1 MKSFNRD
8 THRGYEEGRV
18 KKESAIYGCNIMN
31 EMNAMTDAMTDAV
44 STITFPPFLFH
55 YIIVVICVVFL
66 VSVCVLK
73 FKYLYWYTQPITF
86 RFTFGRWSR
95 GGGGA
100 GGGCKNTSIMNP
112 LSLVQ
117 QYRKATV
124 YPFLHFVNHD
134 SVIVYKDGGAGA
146 GAGAGTPPPYQ
157 DIAHFLSRRETELVT
172 PGQCEDAR
180 IHIRGDIFELMYN
193 LSAFI
198 GVFSG
203 SGGGSSGS
211 GSGSGGSSGAT
222 SIKGVCVLAPRIML
236 SFSSVKTDP
245 SRSVTIYLCE
255 HLSWAKYITSER
267 ESLELLETTEYI
279 QKSRDIAGE
288 QTLYKYHEIPWFV
301 IPFTTVYRY
310 TFSGSV
316 APAAA
321 AAATA
326 IGAGITL
333 IKVSSVNFA
342 LFYTF
347 VNECARDFRYC
358 IFHELTQL
366 QSLVQSGV
374 YSIYILLLHQVRVL
388 AVYIFAPSWMK
399 VSPAHTHTS
408 ATSSTMT
415 TTTKPKRT
423 RGNRISSLHD
433 HISRTS
439 TALVKYLPPVT
450 RPTYDAF
457 GKRIKY
463 TAANGDGGGG
473 GGGGG
478 RVDIDAPDILLLKS
492 SIRHK
497 TLCDHGVFVR
507 GFVAAVTAEAAAA
520 AAATSTHTVVCI
532 DTIAHNYHII
542 DALVSPPPPS
552 SSPPFT
558 CISQDKW
565 YYILYN
571 AIIHEETVCKDILMV

>member
-31 EMNAMTDAMTDAV
+31 EMTAMTDAMTDAV

-73 FKYLYWYTQPITF
+73 FKYLYWYSQPITF
-86 RFTFGRWSR
+86 RFTFGRWFRS
-95 GGGGA
+95 GGGA

-124 YPFLHFVNHD
+124 YPFLYFVNHD
-134 SVIVYKDGGAGA
+134 SVIVYKDGGAGS
-146 GAGAGTPPPYQ
+146 PPPYQ
-157 DIAHFLSRRETELVT
+157 DIAQFLSRRETELVT

-180 IHIRGDIFELMYN
+180 IQIRGDIFELMYN

-203 SGGGSSGS
+203 SGI
-211 GSGSGGSSGAT
+211 GSGGSGGSGGAT
-222 SIKGVCVLAPRIML
+222 GIKGVCVLAPRIML

-245 SRSVTIYLCE
+245 PRSVTIYLCE

-279 QKSRDIAGE
+279 QKSREIAGE

-316 APAAA
+316 AAAA
-321 AAATA
+321 AAMA
-326 IGAGITL
+326 IGAGVTL

-374 YSIYILLLHQVRVL
+374 YSIYMLLLHQVRVL

-399 VSPAHTHTS
+399 VSPAHTHTY
-408 ATSSTMT
+408 ATMT
-415 TTTKPKRT
+415 ASAKLKRT

-463 TAANGDGGGG
+463 TAANGDGGS
-473 GGGGG
+473 GGGG

-507 GFVAAVTAEAAAA
+507 GFIAAAA
-520 AAATSTHTVVCI
+520 AEATTTTSTHKVVCI

>member
-1 MKSFNRD
+1 
-8 THRGYEEGRV
+8 
-18 KKESAIYGCNIMN
+18 
-31 EMNAMTDAMTDAV
+31 MNAMNAAV

-55 YIIVVICVVFL
+55 YIIVVVCVVFL

-73 FKYLYWYTQPITF
+73 FKYLYWYSQPITF
-86 RFTFGRWSR
+86 WFTFGRWFR
-95 GGGGA
+95 GGGGGGSGA
-100 GGGCKNTSIMNP
+100 GGCNNTSIMNP

-134 SVIVYKDGGAGA
+134 SVIVYRDGGAGA
-146 GAGAGTPPPYQ
+146 GAGPPPYQ
-157 DIAHFLSRRETELVT
+157 DIARFLSRRDTELVT

-180 IHIRGDIFELMYN
+180 IHIGGDIFELMYG

-203 SGGGSSGS
+203 SGESSGS
-211 GSGSGGSSGAT
+211 GGSGGSSGSSGGGAT
-222 SIKGVCVLAPRIML
+222 GIKGVCVLAPRIML

-245 SRSVTIYLCE
+245 PRSVTIYLCE

-279 QKSRDIAGE
+279 QKSREIAGE

-316 APAAA
+316 AATGAA
-321 AAATA
+321 A
-326 IGAGITL
+326 IGAGVTL

-374 YSIYILLLHQVRVL
+374 YSIYMLLLHQVRVL

-399 VSPAHTHTS
+399 VSPAHTS
-408 ATSSTMT
+408 ATSSTST
-415 TTTKPKRT
+415 TTTKLKRT

-473 GGGGG
+473 GS
-478 RVDIDAPDILLLKS
+478 VDRDRDRDAPDILLLKS
-492 SIRHK
+492 SIHHK

-507 GFVAAVTAEAAAA
+507 GFIAAVTAMAASAET
-520 AAATSTHTVVCI
+520 TSTHTVVCI

-542 DALVSPPPPS
+542 DALVSPSSPS
-552 SSPPFT
+552 SPSPFT

>member
-1 MKSFNRD
+1 
-8 THRGYEEGRV
+8 
-18 KKESAIYGCNIMN
+18 MN
-31 EMNAMTDAMTDAV
+31 EMTAMTDAMTDAV

-73 FKYLYWYTQPITF
+73 FKYLYWYSQPITF

-146 GAGAGTPPPYQ
+146 GAGPPPYQ

-203 SGGGSSGS
+203 SGSS
-211 GSGSGGSSGAT
+211 AT
-222 SIKGVCVLAPRIML
+222 GIKGVCVLAPRIML

-245 SRSVTIYLCE
+245 PRSVTIYLCE

-279 QKSRDIAGE
+279 QKSREIAGE

-316 APAAA
+316 APAA
-321 AAATA
+321 TTMTT
-326 IGAGITL
+326 IGAGVTL

-374 YSIYILLLHQVRVL
+374 YSIYMLLLHQVRVL

-408 ATSSTMT
+408 ATSSTT
-415 TTTKPKRT
+415 TMKLKRT

-463 TAANGDGGGG
+463 TAANGGGGG
-473 GGGGG
+473 GGGGS
-478 RVDIDAPDILLLKS
+478 VDLDAPDILLLKS

-507 GFVAAVTAEAAAA
+507 GFIAAAA
-520 AAATSTHTVVCI
+520 AEATATTSTYTVVCI

-542 DALVSPPPPS
+542 DTLVSPS

>member
-1 MKSFNRD
+1 
-8 THRGYEEGRV
+8 
-18 KKESAIYGCNIMN
+18 MN
-31 EMNAMTDAMTDAV
+31 EMNAMNAMNAAF

-55 YIIVVICVVFL
+55 YIIVVVCVVFL
-66 VSVCVLK
+66 VCVCVLK
-73 FKYLYWYTQPITF
+73 FKYLFWYSQPITF
-86 RFTFGRWSR
+86 RFTFGRWTR
-95 GGGGA
+95 GGGGGA
-100 GGGCKNTSIMNP
+100 GGCKNTSIMNP

-117 QYRKATV
+117 QYRKAVV

-134 SVIVYKDGGAGA
+134 SVIVYKDGSAGA
-146 GAGAGTPPPYQ
+146 GAGAGECTPPYEK
-157 DIAHFLSRRETELVT
+157 IATFLSRRETELVT
-172 PGQCEDAR
+172 PGRREDER
-180 IHIRGDIFELMYN
+180 IRIGGDIFELMYS

-203 SGGGSSGS
+203 SGSGSSGS
-211 GSGSGGSSGAT
+211 GSGSSDG
-222 SIKGVCVLAPRIML
+222 IKGVCVLTPRIML

-245 SRSVTIYLCE
+245 PRSVTIYLCE
-255 HLSWAKYITSER
+255 HMSWAKYITSER

-279 QKSRDIAGE
+279 QKSREIAGE

-316 APAAA
+316 AATG
-321 AAATA
+321 ATA
-326 IGAGITL
+326 TGAIGDGVTL

-342 LFYTF
+342 LFYAF

-358 IFHELTQL
+358 IFRELTQL
-366 QSLVQSGV
+366 QSLIQSGV
-374 YSIYILLLHQVRVL
+374 YSIYMLLLHQVRVL

-399 VSPAHTHTS
+399 VTPAHAHTY
-408 ATSSTMT
+408 ATSTASS
-415 TTTKPKRT
+415 KLKRT

-463 TAANGDGGGG
+463 TDTNGDGGGD
-473 GGGGG
+473 
-478 RVDIDAPDILLLKS
+478 RAAPDILLLKS

-497 TLCDHGVFVR
+497 TLCDYGVFVR
-507 GFVAAVTAEAAAA
+507 GFVAA
-520 AAATSTHTVVCI
+520 ATTESTQTVVVSI

-542 DALVSPPPPS
+542 DALMASSSSPS
-552 SSPPFT
+552 SSPSPLT

>member
-1 MKSFNRD
+1 
-8 THRGYEEGRV
+8 
-18 KKESAIYGCNIMN
+18 
-31 EMNAMTDAMTDAV
+31 
-44 STITFPPFLFH
+44 
-55 YIIVVICVVFL
+55 
-66 VSVCVLK
+66 
-73 FKYLYWYTQPITF
+73 
-86 RFTFGRWSR
+86 
-95 GGGGA
+95 
-100 GGGCKNTSIMNP
+100 MNP

-146 GAGAGTPPPYQ
+146 GAGADSPPPYQ
-157 DIAHFLSRRETELVT
+157 DIAQFLSRRETELVT

-180 IHIRGDIFELMYN
+180 IHIRGDIIELMYN

-203 SGGGSSGS
+203 SGSGSSGS
-211 GSGSGGSSGAT
+211 GGSGSGGSGSGGAT
-222 SIKGVCVLAPRIML
+222 GIKGVCVLAPRIML

-245 SRSVTIYLCE
+245 PRSVTIYLCE
-255 HLSWAKYITSER
+255 HLSWAKYITSDR

-279 QKSRDIAGE
+279 QKSREIAGE

-316 APAAA
+316 AAAPAA
-321 AAATA
+321 T
-326 IGAGITL
+326 IGAGVTL

-366 QSLVQSGV
+366 QSLVQSGL
-374 YSIYILLLHQVRVL
+374 YSIYMLLLHQVRVL

-408 ATSSTMT
+408 ATMT
-415 TTTKPKRT
+415 ATAKPKRT

-463 TAANGDGGGG
+463 TAENGDGGSGG
-473 GGGGG
+473 EDEKGADHGSDTGGG
-478 RVDIDAPDILLLKS
+478 RITPFGHDFLSKQLTELLRREPGSFRNTAHRHGID
-492 SIRHK
+492 R
-497 TLCDHGVFVR
+497 
-507 GFVAAVTAEAAAA
+507 
-520 AAATSTHTVVCI
+520 AATR
-532 DTIAHNYHII
+532 DDQRALPLLMTIWPDWRA
-542 DALVSPPPPS
+542 
-552 SSPPFT
+552 T
-558 CISQDKW
+558 
-565 YYILYN
+565 
-571 AIIHEETVCKDILMV
+571 

>member
-1 MKSFNRD
+1 
-8 THRGYEEGRV
+8 
-18 KKESAIYGCNIMN
+18 MN
-31 EMNAMTDAMTDAV
+31 EMTAMNAMNAMTDAV
-44 STITFPPFLFH
+44 STITFPPFIFH

-73 FKYLYWYTQPITF
+73 FKYLYWYSQPITF
-86 RFTFGRWSR
+86 WFTFGRWFR
-95 GGGGA
+95 GGGGGGI
-100 GGGCKNTSIMNP
+100 GGGCKNTNIMNP

-134 SVIVYKDGGAGA
+134 SVIVYKDGGAGVGAGA
-146 GAGAGTPPPYQ
+146 GAGAGTPPYQ
-157 DIAHFLSRRETELVT
+157 DIAQFLSRRETELVT
-172 PGQCEDAR
+172 PGQCEDER

-203 SGGGSSGS
+203 
-211 GSGSGGSSGAT
+211 GAT
-222 SIKGVCVLAPRIML
+222 GIKGVCVLAPRIML

-245 SRSVTIYLCE
+245 PRSVTIYLCE

-279 QKSRDIAGE
+279 QKSREIAGE

-316 APAAA
+316 AAGAGAAA
-321 AAATA
+321 VTT
-326 IGAGITL
+326 IGAGVTL

-374 YSIYILLLHQVRVL
+374 YSIYMLLLHQVRVL

-399 VSPAHTHTS
+399 VSPAHTS
-408 ATSSTMT
+408 ATSSTST
-415 TTTKPKRT
+415 TTTKLKRT

-473 GGGGG
+473 GS
-478 RVDIDAPDILLLKS
+478 VDRDRDRDAPDILLLKS

-507 GFVAAVTAEAAAA
+507 GFIAAVTAAATT
-520 AAATSTHTVVCI
+520 TSTHTVVCI
-532 DTIAHNYHII
+532 DTIAHNYQII
-542 DALVSPPPPS
+542 DALVSPSPPS
-552 SSPPFT
+552 SSSPSPFT

-571 AIIHEETVCKDILMV
+571 AIIHEETVCKYILMV

>member
-18 KKESAIYGCNIMN
+18 KKESAICGCNIMN

-86 RFTFGRWSR
+86 WFTFGRWSR

-112 LSLVQ
+112 LSLIQ

-146 GAGAGTPPPYQ
+146 GAGPPPYQ
-157 DIAHFLSRRETELVT
+157 DIAQFLSRRETELVT

-180 IHIRGDIFELMYN
+180 IHIGGDIFELMYN

-203 SGGGSSGS
+203 SG
-211 GSGSGGSSGAT
+211 SGSGGSGGSGGAT

-245 SRSVTIYLCE
+245 PRSVTIYLCE

-279 QKSRDIAGE
+279 QKSREIAGE

-316 APAAA
+316 AAAA
-321 AAATA
+321 ATTTA
-326 IGAGITL
+326 IGAGVTL

-374 YSIYILLLHQVRVL
+374 YSIYMLLLHQVRVL

-399 VSPAHTHTS
+399 VSPVHTHTS
-408 ATSSTMT
+408 ASSTT
-415 TTTKPKRT
+415 TAKLKRT

-463 TAANGDGGGG
+463 TTVNGDGD

-507 GFVAAVTAEAAAA
+507 GFIAAAA
-520 AAATSTHTVVCI
+520 AEATATTSTHTVVCI

-542 DALVSPPPPS
+542 DALVSPPPSS
-552 SSPPFT
+552 SSPPFM

>member
-1 MKSFNRD
+1 
-8 THRGYEEGRV
+8 
-18 KKESAIYGCNIMN
+18 
-31 EMNAMTDAMTDAV
+31 MNAMTDAMTDAV

-73 FKYLYWYTQPITF
+73 FKYLFWYSQPITF

-95 GGGGA
+95 GDGGA

-117 QYRKATV
+117 QYGKATV

-146 GAGAGTPPPYQ
+146 GAGAGPPPYQ
-157 DIAHFLSRRETELVT
+157 DIAQFLSRRETELVT

-203 SGGGSSGS
+203 SGSGSSGSSGS
-211 GSGSGGSSGAT
+211 GSAT
-222 SIKGVCVLAPRIML
+222 GIKGVCVLAPRIML
-236 SFSSVKTDP
+236 SFSSIKTDP
-245 SRSVTIYLCE
+245 HRSVTIYLCE
-255 HLSWAKYITSER
+255 HLSWAKYITTER
-267 ESLELLETTEYI
+267 ESLELIETTEYI
-279 QKSRDIAGE
+279 QKSREIAGE
-288 QTLYKYHEIPWFV
+288 QTIYKYHEIPWFV

-316 APAAA
+316 A
-321 AAATA
+321 AAATT
-326 IGAGITL
+326 IGAGVTL

-374 YSIYILLLHQVRVL
+374 YSIYMLLLHQVRVL

-408 ATSSTMT
+408 ATST
-415 TTTKPKRT
+415 TTAKPKRT

-463 TAANGDGGGG
+463 TAENGDGSGSGSG
-473 GGGGG
+473 S
-478 RVDIDAPDILLLKS
+478 VDLDAPDILLLKS

-507 GFVAAVTAEAAAA
+507 GFIAAVTA
-520 AAATSTHTVVCI
+520 ATTDTVVCI

-542 DALVSPPPPS
+542 DALVSSPS
-552 SSPPFT
+552 PFT

>member
-1 MKSFNRD
+1 
-8 THRGYEEGRV
+8 
-18 KKESAIYGCNIMN
+18 
-31 EMNAMTDAMTDAV
+31 
-44 STITFPPFLFH
+44 
-55 YIIVVICVVFL
+55 
-66 VSVCVLK
+66 
-73 FKYLYWYTQPITF
+73 
-86 RFTFGRWSR
+86 
-95 GGGGA
+95 
-100 GGGCKNTSIMNP
+100 MNP

-146 GAGAGTPPPYQ
+146 GAGPPPYQ
-157 DIAHFLSRRETELVT
+157 DIAQFLSRRETELVT
-172 PGQCEDAR
+172 PGQSENER

-203 SGGGSSGS
+203 SGSSS
-211 GSGSGGSSGAT
+211 AT
-222 SIKGVCVLAPRIML
+222 GIKGVCVLAPRIML

-245 SRSVTIYLCE
+245 PKSVTIYLCE

-279 QKSRDIAGE
+279 QKSREIAGE

-310 TFSGSV
+310 TFSGSID
-316 APAAA
+316 
-321 AAATA
+321 ATA
-326 IGAGITL
+326 TATTVGAGVTL

-374 YSIYILLLHQVRVL
+374 YSIYMLLLHQVRVL

-408 ATSSTMT
+408 AMST
-415 TTTKPKRT
+415 TTAKPKRT

-463 TAANGDGGGG
+463 TAANGDGSGSGS
-473 GGGGG
+473 
-478 RVDIDAPDILLLKS
+478 VDLDAPDILLLKS

-507 GFVAAVTAEAAAA
+507 GFVAAVTA
-520 AAATSTHTVVCI
+520 AAATTDTVVCI

-542 DALVSPPPPS
+542 DALVSPS
-552 SSPPFT
+552 YPPFT

-571 AIIHEETVCKDILMV
+571 AIIHEETLCNDILMV

>member
-1 MKSFNRD
+1 LACILSNETHGLAAFVGVYRSRLSGGVAGDIHGVCILTPRIKIERD
-8 THRGYEEGRV
+8 LTDRAV
-18 KKESAIYGCNIMN
+18 AASAAAPLSTSIY
-31 EMNAMTDAMTDAV
+31 
-44 STITFPPFLFH
+44 
-55 YIIVVICVVFL
+55 
-66 VSVCVLK
+66 VCDHLA
-73 FKYLYWYTQPITF
+73 
-86 RFTFGRWSR
+86 WSR
-95 GGGGA
+95 
-100 GGGCKNTSIMNP
+100 
-112 LSLVQ
+112 
-117 QYRKATV
+117 Y
-124 YPFLHFVNHD
+124 
-134 SVIVYKDGGAGA
+134 
-146 GAGAGTPPPYQ
+146 
-157 DIAHFLSRRETELVT
+157 DIS
-172 PGQCEDAR
+172 D
-180 IHIRGDIFELMYN
+180 
-193 LSAFI
+193 
-198 GVFSG
+198 
-203 SGGGSSGS
+203 
-211 GSGSGGSSGAT
+211 
-222 SIKGVCVLAPRIML
+222 
-236 SFSSVKTDP
+236 
-245 SRSVTIYLCE
+245 
-255 HLSWAKYITSER
+255 R

-279 QKSRDIAGE
+279 QKSREIAGE

-316 APAAA
+316 AAAPAA
-321 AAATA
+321 T
-326 IGAGITL
+326 IGAGVTL

-366 QSLVQSGV
+366 QSLVQSGL
-374 YSIYILLLHQVRVL
+374 YSIYMLLLHQVRVL

-408 ATSSTMT
+408 ATT
-415 TTTKPKRT
+415 TATAKLKRT

-463 TAANGDGGGG
+463 TAANGDGGS
-473 GGGGG
+473 GGGG

-507 GFVAAVTAEAAAA
+507 GFIAAA
-520 AAATSTHTVVCI
+520 AAATTDTVVCI

-542 DALVSPPPPS
+542 DALVSPLSPS
-552 SSPPFT
+552 QSPFT

>member
-1 MKSFNRD
+1 
-8 THRGYEEGRV
+8 
-18 KKESAIYGCNIMN
+18 
-31 EMNAMTDAMTDAV
+31 MNAMNAMNDAISA
-44 STITFPPFLFH
+44 ITFPPFLFH
-55 YIIVVICVVFL
+55 YIIVVICVMFL
-66 VSVCVLK
+66 VCVCVLK
-73 FKYLYWYTQPITF
+73 FKYLFWYSQPITF

-95 GGGGA
+95 GGDGSGA
-100 GGGCKNTSIMNP
+100 GGCKNTSIMNP

-124 YPFLHFVNHD
+124 YPFLHFVNHN
-134 SVIVYKDGGAGA
+134 SVVVYKDGSAGVGAGV
-146 GAGAGTPPPYQ
+146 GPPPYEN
-157 DIAHFLSRRETELVT
+157 IARFLSRRETELVT
-172 PGQCEDAR
+172 PGRRDDER
-180 IHIRGDIFELMYN
+180 IHIAADIFESVYG
-193 LSAFI
+193 LSTFI

-203 SGGGSSGS
+203 SG
-211 GSGSGGSSGAT
+211 AT
-222 SIKGVCVLAPRIML
+222 GMKGVCVLAPRIML

-245 SRSVTIYLCE
+245 PRSVTIYLCE

-279 QKSRDIAGE
+279 QKSREIAGE
-288 QTLYKYHEIPWFV
+288 QTLYRYHEIPWFV

-310 TFSGSV
+310 TFSGRSV
-316 APAAA
+316 AAGAAA
-321 AAATA
+321 VTT
-326 IGAGITL
+326 IGAGVTL

-366 QSLVQSGV
+366 HSLVQSGV
-374 YSIYILLLHQVRVL
+374 YSIYMLLLHQVRVL
-388 AVYIFAPSWMK
+388 AVYIFAPSWMH

-408 ATSSTMT
+408 ATTTSTA
-415 TTTKPKRT
+415 KPKRT
-423 RGNRISSLHD
+423 RGNRISSLHN

-463 TAANGDGGGG
+463 TATTGDGDRDRGGD
-473 GGGGG
+473 
-478 RVDIDAPDILLLKS
+478 RDAPDILLLKS

-507 GFVAAVTAEAAAA
+507 GFIAAVTAMATATAA
-520 AAATSTHTVVCI
+520 STETVVCI
-532 DTIAHNYHII
+532 NTIAHNYHII
-542 DALVSPPPPS
+542 DALVSPSPSPS
-552 SSPPFT
+552 SPSPPFT

>member
-8 THRGYEEGRV
+8 THRGYEEGCV

-31 EMNAMTDAMTDAV
+31 EMTNTITDAV

-73 FKYLYWYTQPITF
+73 FKYLYWYSQPITF
-86 RFTFGRWSR
+86 RFTFGRWFR
-95 GGGGA
+95 GGGSGGIGGS

-157 DIAHFLSRRETELVT
+157 DIAQFLSRRETELVT

-198 GVFSG
+198 GVFTGSG
-203 SGGGSSGS
+203 SGSSGSSGS
-211 GSGSGGSSGAT
+211 GSGGTG
-222 SIKGVCVLAPRIML
+222 IKCVCVLAPRIML

-245 SRSVTIYLCE
+245 PRSVTIYLCE

-279 QKSRDIAGE
+279 QKSREIAGE

-316 APAAA
+316 A
-321 AAATA
+321 ATT
-326 IGAGITL
+326 IGAGVTL

-374 YSIYILLLHQVRVL
+374 YSIYMLLLHQVRVL

-408 ATSSTMT
+408 ASSTT
-415 TTTKPKRT
+415 SAKLKRT

-439 TALVKYLPPVT
+439 TAVVKYLPPVT

-463 TAANGDGGGG
+463 TAANGDGSGSGYH
-473 GGGGG
+473 
-478 RVDIDAPDILLLKS
+478 DAPDILLLKS

-507 GFVAAVTAEAAAA
+507 GFIAAAA
-520 AAATSTHTVVCI
+520 AATTTSTHTVVCI

-542 DALVSPPPPS
+542 DALVLPS
-552 SSPPFT
+552 SPSPFT

>member
-1 MKSFNRD
+1 
-8 THRGYEEGRV
+8 V
-18 KKESAIYGCNIMN
+18 SAFYDCNIMN
-31 EMNAMTDAMTDAV
+31 AMNAMNDAMNAMNDAMNAMNDAI
-44 STITFPPFLFH
+44 SAITFPPFLFH

-66 VSVCVLK
+66 VCVCVLK

-86 RFTFGRWSR
+86 RFTLGRWSR
-95 GGGGA
+95 GGDGSGA
-100 GGGCKNTSIMNP
+100 GGCKNTSIMNP

-146 GAGAGTPPPYQ
+146 GAGAGPPPYEN
-157 DIAHFLSRRETELVT
+157 IALFLSRRETELVT
-172 PGQCEDAR
+172 PSRRDDER
-180 IHIRGDIFELMYN
+180 IHIEADIFESVYG

-203 SGGGSSGS
+203 SGSGS
-211 GSGSGGSSGAT
+211 AT
-222 SIKGVCVLAPRIML
+222 GMKGVCVLAPRIML

-245 SRSVTIYLCE
+245 PRSVTIYLCE

-279 QKSRDIAGE
+279 QKSREIAGE
-288 QTLYKYHEIPWFV
+288 QTLYRYHEIPWFV

-310 TFSGSV
+310 TFSGGSD
-316 APAAA
+316 ATGAAA
-321 AAATA
+321 A
-326 IGAGITL
+326 IGAGVTL

-374 YSIYILLLHQVRVL
+374 YSIYMLLLHQVRVL

-399 VSPAHTHTS
+399 VSTAHTHTHTS
-408 ATSSTMT
+408 ATSTSTA
-415 TTTKPKRT
+415 KPKRT

-433 HISRTS
+433 HITRTS

-463 TAANGDGGGG
+463 TVATSDGGGD
-473 GGGGG
+473 
-478 RVDIDAPDILLLKS
+478 RDRDRDAPDILLLKS

-497 TLCDHGVFVR
+497 TLCDYGVFVR
-507 GFVAAVTAEAAAA
+507 GFIAAVAATA
-520 AAATSTHTVVCI
+520 STETVVCI
-532 DTIAHNYHII
+532 DTIAHNYKII
-542 DALVSPPPPS
+542 DAFMASPPPS
-552 SSPPFT
+552 SSPPPFT

>member
-1 MKSFNRD
+1 
-8 THRGYEEGRV
+8 
-18 KKESAIYGCNIMN
+18 
-31 EMNAMTDAMTDAV
+31 MNAMNAMNDAISA
-44 STITFPPFLFH
+44 ITFPPFLFH

-66 VSVCVLK
+66 VCVCVLK

-86 RFTFGRWSR
+86 RFTLGRWSR
-95 GGGGA
+95 GGDGSGA
-100 GGGCKNTSIMNP
+100 GGCKNTSIMNP

-134 SVIVYKDGGAGA
+134 SVIVYKDGGAGV
-146 GAGAGTPPPYQ
+146 GTPPYQ
-157 DIAHFLSRRETELVT
+157 DIAQFLSRRETELVT
-172 PGQCEDAR
+172 PGQCEDERNYIAA
-180 IHIRGDIFELMYN
+180 DIFELMYN
-193 LSAFI
+193 LSTFI

-203 SGGGSSGS
+203 SGSGM
-211 GSGSGGSSGAT
+211 
-222 SIKGVCVLAPRIML
+222 KGVCVLAPRIML

-245 SRSVTIYLCE
+245 PRSVTIYLCE

-279 QKSRDIAGE
+279 QKSREIAGE
-288 QTLYKYHEIPWFV
+288 QTLYRYHEIPWFV

-310 TFSGSV
+310 TFYGGSV
-316 APAAA
+316 ASGAGAAV
-321 AAATA
+321 TT
-326 IGAGITL
+326 IGAGVTL
-333 IKVSSVNFA
+333 IKVSSINFA

-374 YSIYILLLHQVRVL
+374 YSIYMLLLHQVRVL

-399 VSPAHTHTS
+399 VSPAHIHTHTS
-408 ATSSTMT
+408 VTSTA
-415 TTTKPKRT
+415 KPKRT

-463 TAANGDGGGG
+463 TVSTSDGGGN
-473 GGGGG
+473 
-478 RVDIDAPDILLLKS
+478 RDRDLDRDAPDILLLKS
-492 SIRHK
+492 SIRHNM
-497 TLCDHGVFVR
+497 LCDHGVFVR
-507 GFVAAVTAEAAAA
+507 GFIAAVTAM
-520 AAATSTHTVVCI
+520 ATAFTETVVCI
-532 DTIAHNYHII
+532 DTIAHNYQII
-542 DALVSPPPPS
+542 DALVSPSSPS
-552 SSPPFT
+552 PSPSPPPFT
-558 CISQDKW
+558 YISQDKW

>member
-1 MKSFNRD
+1 
-8 THRGYEEGRV
+8 
-18 KKESAIYGCNIMN
+18 
-31 EMNAMTDAMTDAV
+31 MNAMNAMNDAISA
-44 STITFPPFLFH
+44 ITFPPFLFH

-66 VSVCVLK
+66 VCVCVLK
-73 FKYLYWYTQPITF
+73 FKYLFWYSQPITF

-95 GGGGA
+95 GGDGSGA
-100 GGGCKNTSIMNP
+100 GGCKNTSIMNP

-124 YPFLHFVNHD
+124 YPFLHFVNHN
-134 SVIVYKDGGAGA
+134 SVVVYKDGSAGVGAGV
-146 GAGAGTPPPYQ
+146 GPPPYEN
-157 DIAHFLSRRETELVT
+157 IARFLSRRETELVT
-172 PGQCEDAR
+172 PGRRDDER
-180 IHIRGDIFELMYN
+180 IHIAADIFESVYG
-193 LSAFI
+193 LSTFI

-203 SGGGSSGS
+203 SG
-211 GSGSGGSSGAT
+211 AT
-222 SIKGVCVLAPRIML
+222 GMKGVCVLAPRIML

-245 SRSVTIYLCE
+245 PRSVTIYLCE

-279 QKSRDIAGE
+279 QKSREIAGE
-288 QTLYKYHEIPWFV
+288 QTLYRYHEIPWFV

-310 TFSGSV
+310 TFSGRSV
-316 APAAA
+316 AAGAAA
-321 AAATA
+321 VTT
-326 IGAGITL
+326 IGAGVTL

-374 YSIYILLLHQVRVL
+374 YSIYMLLLHQVRVL
-388 AVYIFAPSWMK
+388 AVYIFAPSWMH

-408 ATSSTMT
+408 ATTTSTA
-415 TTTKPKRT
+415 KPKRT

-450 RPTYDAF
+450 RPTYDTF

-463 TAANGDGGGG
+463 TATTGDGDRDRGGDRG
-473 GGGGG
+473 GD
-478 RVDIDAPDILLLKS
+478 RDAPDILLLKS

-507 GFVAAVTAEAAAA
+507 GFIAAVTAMAS
-520 AAATSTHTVVCI
+520 AATASTETVVCI
-532 DTIAHNYHII
+532 NTIAHNYHII
-542 DALVSPPPPS
+542 DALVSPSPSPS
-552 SSPPFT
+552 SPSPPFT

>member
-1 MKSFNRD
+1 
-8 THRGYEEGRV
+8 
-18 KKESAIYGCNIMN
+18 
-31 EMNAMTDAMTDAV
+31 MNAMNAAV

-55 YIIVVICVVFL
+55 YIIVVVCVVFL

-73 FKYLYWYTQPITF
+73 FKYLYWYSQPITF
-86 RFTFGRWSR
+86 WFTFGRWFR
-95 GGGGA
+95 GGGGGGSGA
-100 GGGCKNTSIMNP
+100 GGCNNTSIMNP

-134 SVIVYKDGGAGA
+134 SVIVYRDGGAGA
-146 GAGAGTPPPYQ
+146 GAGPPPYQ
-157 DIAHFLSRRETELVT
+157 DIARFLSRRDTELVT

-180 IHIRGDIFELMYN
+180 IHIGGDIFELMYG

-203 SGGGSSGS
+203 SGESSGS
-211 GSGSGGSSGAT
+211 GGSGGSSGSSGGGAT
-222 SIKGVCVLAPRIML
+222 GIKGVCVLAPRIML

-245 SRSVTIYLCE
+245 PRSVTIYLCE

-279 QKSRDIAGE
+279 QKSREIAGE

-310 TFSGSV
+310 MFSGSV
-316 APAAA
+316 AATGAA
-321 AAATA
+321 A
-326 IGAGITL
+326 IGAGVTL

-374 YSIYILLLHQVRVL
+374 YSIYMLLLHQVRVL

-399 VSPAHTHTS
+399 VSPAHTS
-408 ATSSTMT
+408 ATSSTST
-415 TTTKPKRT
+415 TTTKLKRT

-473 GGGGG
+473 GS
-478 RVDIDAPDILLLKS
+478 VDRDRDRDAPDILLLKS
-492 SIRHK
+492 SIHHK

-507 GFVAAVTAEAAAA
+507 GFIAAVTAMAASAET
-520 AAATSTHTVVCI
+520 TSTHTVVCI

-542 DALVSPPPPS
+542 DALVSPPSPS
-552 SSPPFT
+552 PFT

>member
-1 MKSFNRD
+1 
-8 THRGYEEGRV
+8 
-18 KKESAIYGCNIMN
+18 MN
-31 EMNAMTDAMTDAV
+31 EMNAMTDAMTDAI
-44 STITFPPFLFH
+44 STITFPPFIFH

-73 FKYLYWYTQPITF
+73 FKYLYWYSQPITF

-146 GAGAGTPPPYQ
+146 GAGAGPPPYQ
-157 DIAHFLSRRETELVT
+157 DIAQFLSRRETELVT

-203 SGGGSSGS
+203 SGSG
-211 GSGSGGSSGAT
+211 
-222 SIKGVCVLAPRIML
+222 IKGVCVLAPRIML

-245 SRSVTIYLCE
+245 HRSVTIYLCE

-279 QKSRDIAGE
+279 QKSREIAGE

-316 APAAA
+316 A
-321 AAATA
+321 ATT

-374 YSIYILLLHQVRVL
+374 YSIYMLLLHQVRVL

-408 ATSSTMT
+408 ASST
-415 TTTKPKRT
+415 TTTAKPKRT

-463 TAANGDGGGG
+463 TAENGDDGS
-473 GGGGG
+473 GGGG

-507 GFVAAVTAEAAAA
+507 GFIAAAA
-520 AAATSTHTVVCI
+520 AEATATTSTHMVVCI

-542 DALVSPPPPS
+542 DALVSPP

-571 AIIHEETVCKDILMV
+571 AIIHEETVCKNILMV

>member
-1 MKSFNRD
+1 LKSFNRD

-31 EMNAMTDAMTDAV
+31 EMNAMTDAMTDAI

-146 GAGAGTPPPYQ
+146 GADSPPPYQ
-157 DIAHFLSRRETELVT
+157 DIAQFLSRRETELVT

-203 SGGGSSGS
+203 SGSGS
-211 GSGSGGSSGAT
+211 G
-222 SIKGVCVLAPRIML
+222 IKGVCVLAPRIML

-245 SRSVTIYLCE
+245 PRSVTIYLCE

-279 QKSRDIAGE
+279 QKSREIAGE

-316 APAAA
+316 T
-321 AAATA
+321 ATT

-374 YSIYILLLHQVRVL
+374 YSIYMLLLHQVRVL

-408 ATSSTMT
+408 ATSTTMT
-415 TTTKPKRT
+415 AKPKMT

-463 TAANGDGGGG
+463 TAENGDGGSGG
-473 GGGGG
+473 GGS
-478 RVDIDAPDILLLKS
+478 VDLDAPDILLLKS

-507 GFVAAVTAEAAAA
+507 GFIAAAA
-520 AAATSTHTVVCI
+520 AATTSTHTVVCI

-542 DALVSPPPPS
+542 DALVSPSPPS
-552 SSPPFT
+552 SSPPFL

>member
-1 MKSFNRD
+1 
-8 THRGYEEGRV
+8 V
-18 KKESAIYGCNIMN
+18 SAFYDCNIMN
-31 EMNAMTDAMTDAV
+31 AMNAMNAMNDSISA
-44 STITFPPFLFH
+44 ITFPPFLFH

-66 VSVCVLK
+66 VCVCVLK

-95 GGGGA
+95 GGDGSGA
-100 GGGCKNTSIMNP
+100 GGCKNTSIMNP

-146 GAGAGTPPPYQ
+146 GAGTGPPPYEN
-157 DIAHFLSRRETELVT
+157 IALFLSRRETELVT
-172 PGQCEDAR
+172 PSQRDDEH
-180 IHIRGDIFELMYN
+180 IHIAADIFESVYG

-203 SGGGSSGS
+203 SGSGSSGS
-211 GSGSGGSSGAT
+211 ATGGAT
-222 SIKGVCVLAPRIML
+222 GGATGMKGVCVLAPRIML

-245 SRSVTIYLCE
+245 PRSVTIYLCE

-279 QKSRDIAGE
+279 QKSREIAGE
-288 QTLYKYHEIPWFV
+288 QTLYRYHEIPWFV

-310 TFSGSV
+310 TFSGGSD
-316 APAAA
+316 ATGAAA
-321 AAATA
+321 VTT
-326 IGAGITL
+326 IGAGVTL

-374 YSIYILLLHQVRVL
+374 YSIYMLLLHQVRVL

-399 VSPAHTHTS
+399 VSPAHTHRHTS
-408 ATSSTMT
+408 ATSTSTA
-415 TTTKPKRT
+415 KPKRT

-463 TAANGDGGGG
+463 TAANGDGGGD
-473 GGGGG
+473 
-478 RVDIDAPDILLLKS
+478 RDRYRDAPDILLLKS

-507 GFVAAVTAEAAAA
+507 GFIAAVAATA
-520 AAATSTHTVVCI
+520 AAATAATTAFTETVVCI
-532 DTIAHNYHII
+532 DTIAHNYKIV
-542 DALVSPPPPS
+542 DAFMASPPPS
-552 SSPPFT
+552 SSSSPPPFT

-571 AIIHEETVCKDILMV
+571 AIIHEETVCKDILIV

>member
-1 MKSFNRD
+1 M
-8 THRGYEEGRV
+8 
-18 KKESAIYGCNIMN
+18 
-31 EMNAMTDAMTDAV
+31 
-44 STITFPPFLFH
+44 
-55 YIIVVICVVFL
+55 
-66 VSVCVLK
+66 
-73 FKYLYWYTQPITF
+73 
-86 RFTFGRWSR
+86 
-95 GGGGA
+95 
-100 GGGCKNTSIMNP
+100 
-112 LSLVQ
+112 
-117 QYRKATV
+117 
-124 YPFLHFVNHD
+124 
-134 SVIVYKDGGAGA
+134 
-146 GAGAGTPPPYQ
+146 
-157 DIAHFLSRRETELVT
+157 
-172 PGQCEDAR
+172 
-180 IHIRGDIFELMYN
+180 
-193 LSAFI
+193 
-198 GVFSG
+198 
-203 SGGGSSGS
+203 
-211 GSGSGGSSGAT
+211 
-222 SIKGVCVLAPRIML
+222 
-236 SFSSVKTDP
+236 
-245 SRSVTIYLCE
+245 IYLCE
-255 HLSWAKYITSER
+255 HMSWAKYITSER

-279 QKSRDIAGE
+279 QKSREIAGE

-316 APAAA
+316 AATGATG
-321 AAATA
+321 ATA
-326 IGAGITL
+326 TAAIGDGVAL

-342 LFYTF
+342 LFYAF

-374 YSIYILLLHQVRVL
+374 YSIYMLLLHQVRVL

-399 VSPAHTHTS
+399 VSPAHTSVTTS
-408 ATSSTMT
+408 TANS
-415 TTTKPKRT
+415 KLKRT

-463 TAANGDGGGG
+463 TAANGDGGSD
-473 GGGGG
+473 
-478 RVDIDAPDILLLKS
+478 RHHDLDVPDILLLKS

-507 GFVAAVTAEAAAA
+507 GFVAA
-520 AAATSTHTVVCI
+520 ATTESTQTVVVSI

-542 DALVSPPPPS
+542 DALMASSPS
-552 SSPPFT
+552 SSSSFT

>member
-8 THRGYEEGRV
+8 THPGYKEGRV
-18 KKESAIYGCNIMN
+18 KKESAICGCNIMN
-31 EMNAMTDAMTDAV
+31 EMNAMNDAMNAMTDAV

-55 YIIVVICVVFL
+55 YIIVVICVVLL

-73 FKYLYWYTQPITF
+73 FKYLYWYSQPITF
-86 RFTFGRWSR
+86 WFTFGRWFR

-146 GAGAGTPPPYQ
+146 GAGAGAGSPPPYQ
-157 DIAHFLSRRETELVT
+157 DIAQFLSRRETELVT

-180 IHIRGDIFELMYN
+180 IHIRGDIFELMYGV
-193 LSAFI
+193 SAFI

-203 SGGGSSGS
+203 SG
-211 GSGSGGSSGAT
+211 AT
-222 SIKGVCVLAPRIML
+222 GIKGVCVLAPRIML

-245 SRSVTIYLCE
+245 PRSVTIYLCE

-279 QKSRDIAGE
+279 QKSREIAGE

-316 APAAA
+316 A
-321 AAATA
+321 ATGA
-326 IGAGITL
+326 TTIGAGVTL

-374 YSIYILLLHQVRVL
+374 YSIYMLLLHQVRVL

-399 VSPAHTHTS
+399 VSPAHTS
-408 ATSSTMT
+408 AMSTSTMT
-415 TTTKPKRT
+415 TSAKLKRT

-463 TAANGDGGGG
+463 TAANGDGDGGG
-473 GGGGG
+473 SSSL
-478 RVDIDAPDILLLKS
+478 DAPDILLLKS

-520 AAATSTHTVVCI
+520 TTTSTHTVVCI
-532 DTIAHNYHII
+532 YTIAHNYHII
-542 DALVSPPPPS
+542 DALVSPPSP
-552 SSPPFT
+552 SPPFT

>member
-1 MKSFNRD
+1 
-8 THRGYEEGRV
+8 
-18 KKESAIYGCNIMN
+18 
-31 EMNAMTDAMTDAV
+31 MNAMTDAMNAMTDAV

-73 FKYLYWYTQPITF
+73 FKYLFWYSQPITF
-86 RFTFGRWSR
+86 RFTFARWSR
-95 GGGGA
+95 GD

-134 SVIVYKDGGAGA
+134 SVVVYKDGCAGA
-146 GAGAGTPPPYQ
+146 GAGAGTPPYQ
-157 DIAHFLSRRETELVT
+157 DIAQFLSRRETELVT

-180 IHIRGDIFELMYN
+180 IQIRGDIFELMYN

-203 SGGGSSGS
+203 SGSGSSGT
-211 GSGSGGSSGAT
+211 G
-222 SIKGVCVLAPRIML
+222 IKGVCVLAPRIML

-245 SRSVTIYLCE
+245 PRSVTIYMCE
-255 HLSWAKYITSER
+255 HLSWSKYITSER

-279 QKSRDIAGE
+279 QKSREIAGE

-316 APAAA
+316 AATG
-321 AAATA
+321 ATA
-326 IGAGITL
+326 IGAGVTL

-374 YSIYILLLHQVRVL
+374 YSIYMLLLHQVRVL

-399 VSPAHTHTS
+399 VSPEHTHTS
-408 ATSSTMT
+408 AMSTSTMT
-415 TTTKPKRT
+415 TTATLKRT

-473 GGGGG
+473 GG
-478 RVDIDAPDILLLKS
+478 VDAPDILLLKS

-507 GFVAAVTAEAAAA
+507 GFIAAAA
-520 AAATSTHTVVCI
+520 AEATATTSTHTVVCI

-542 DALVSPPPPS
+542 DALVSPPS
-552 SSPPFT
+552 PFT

>member
-1 MKSFNRD
+1 
-8 THRGYEEGRV
+8 
-18 KKESAIYGCNIMN
+18 
-31 EMNAMTDAMTDAV
+31 
-44 STITFPPFLFH
+44 
-55 YIIVVICVVFL
+55 
-66 VSVCVLK
+66 
-73 FKYLYWYTQPITF
+73 
-86 RFTFGRWSR
+86 
-95 GGGGA
+95 
-100 GGGCKNTSIMNP
+100 MNP

-146 GAGAGTPPPYQ
+146 GAGSPPPYQ
-157 DIAHFLSRRETELVT
+157 DIAQFLSRRETELVT

-180 IHIRGDIFELMYN
+180 IHIRGDIFELMYGV
-193 LSAFI
+193 SAFI

-203 SGGGSSGS
+203 SGG
-211 GSGSGGSSGAT
+211 SGAT
-222 SIKGVCVLAPRIML
+222 GIKGVCVLAPRIML
-236 SFSSVKTDP
+236 SFSSIKTDP

-279 QKSRDIAGE
+279 QKSREIAGE

-316 APAAA
+316 AATG
-321 AAATA
+321 ATA
-326 IGAGITL
+326 IGAGVTL

-347 VNECARDFRYC
+347 VNECARDFSYC

-374 YSIYILLLHQVRVL
+374 YSIYMLLLHQVRVL

-408 ATSSTMT
+408 ATST

-463 TAANGDGGGG
+463 TAANGDGGG
-473 GGGGG
+473 
-478 RVDIDAPDILLLKS
+478 RVDLDAPDILLLKS

-507 GFVAAVTAEAAAA
+507 GFIAAAA
-520 AAATSTHTVVCI
+520 ATTTTTSTHTVVCI

-542 DALVSPPPPS
+542 DALVSPPSPS
-552 SSPPFT
+552 PSPFT

>member
-1 MKSFNRD
+1 
-8 THRGYEEGRV
+8 
-18 KKESAIYGCNIMN
+18 MN
-31 EMNAMTDAMTDAV
+31 
-44 STITFPPFLFH
+44 
-55 YIIVVICVVFL
+55 
-66 VSVCVLK
+66 
-73 FKYLYWYTQPITF
+73 Q
-86 RFTFGRWSR
+86 
-95 GGGGA
+95 
-100 GGGCKNTSIMNP
+100 

-134 SVIVYKDGGAGA
+134 SVIVYKDGGAGV
-146 GAGAGTPPPYQ
+146 GAGAGPPPYQ
-157 DIAHFLSRRETELVT
+157 DIAQFLSRRETELVT
-172 PGQCEDAR
+172 PGQCEDERNYIAA
-180 IHIRGDIFELMYN
+180 DIFELMYN
-193 LSAFI
+193 LSTFI

-203 SGGGSSGS
+203 SGSGSSESSGS
-211 GSGSGGSSGAT
+211 AT
-222 SIKGVCVLAPRIML
+222 GMKGVCVLAPRIML

-245 SRSVTIYLCE
+245 PRSVTIYLCE
-255 HLSWAKYITSER
+255 HLSWAKYITSDR

-279 QKSRDIAGE
+279 QKSREIAGE
-288 QTLYKYHEIPWFV
+288 QTLYRYHEIPWFV

-310 TFSGSV
+310 TFYGGSV
-316 APAAA
+316 ASGAGAAV
-321 AAATA
+321 TT
-326 IGAGITL
+326 IGAGVTL

-374 YSIYILLLHQVRVL
+374 YSIYMLLLHQVRVL

-399 VSPAHTHTS
+399 VSPAHTHTHTS
-408 ATSSTMT
+408 ATSTA
-415 TTTKPKRT
+415 KPKRT

-463 TAANGDGGGG
+463 TVSTSDGGGN
-473 GGGGG
+473 
-478 RVDIDAPDILLLKS
+478 RDLDRDAPDILLLKS
-492 SIRHK
+492 SIRHNM
-497 TLCDHGVFVR
+497 LCDHGVFVR
-507 GFVAAVTAEAAAA
+507 GFIAAVTAMAASAE
-520 AAATSTHTVVCI
+520 TVVCI
-532 DTIAHNYHII
+532 DTIAHNYQII
-542 DALVSPPPPS
+542 DALMASSPPS
-552 SSPPFT
+552 SSLPFT

>member
-1 MKSFNRD
+1 MFLTSISICLYCAVEVIQQRYL
-8 THRGYEEGRV
+8 THRGYKEGRV
-18 KKESAIYGCNIMN
+18 KKEPAICGCNIMN
-31 EMNAMTDAMTDAV
+31 EMNAMTDAMNAMTDTV

-73 FKYLYWYTQPITF
+73 FKYLFWYSQPITF
-86 RFTFGRWSR
+86 RFTFARWSR
-95 GGGGA
+95 GD

-134 SVIVYKDGGAGA
+134 SVVVYNDGCA
-146 GAGAGTPPPYQ
+146 GAGAGTPPYQ
-157 DIAHFLSRRETELVT
+157 DIAQFLSRRETELVT

-203 SGGGSSGS
+203 SGSGSSGS
-211 GSGSGGSSGAT
+211 GSGSGSGSSGT
-222 SIKGVCVLAPRIML
+222 GIKGVCVLAPRIML

-245 SRSVTIYLCE
+245 PRSVTIYLCE

-279 QKSRDIAGE
+279 QKSREIAGE

-316 APAAA
+316 ASAAA
-321 AAATA
+321 A
-326 IGAGITL
+326 IGAGVTL

-374 YSIYILLLHQVRVL
+374 YSIYMLLLHQVRVL

-408 ATSSTMT
+408 ATSTAT
-415 TTTKPKRT
+415 AKPKRT

-463 TAANGDGGGG
+463 TAVNGDGDGGGS
-473 GGGGG
+473 
-478 RVDIDAPDILLLKS
+478 VDLDAPDILLLKS

-507 GFVAAVTAEAAAA
+507 GFIAAAA
-520 AAATSTHTVVCI
+520 ATTTMTSTHTVVCI

-542 DALVSPPPPS
+542 DALVSP
-552 SSPPFT
+552 SPPFM